1 MYLQDARIKVGYI
14 CMYVGHIYMYLH
26 GYGVSILNFIEF
38 IVVHMYWV
46 RVRLC
51 PFSAENL
58 FPRFFLLTFQHPLF
72 HLVSLS
78 SQ

>member
-38 IVVHMYWV
+38 IVLGTYV
-46 RVRLC
+46 LGQGQ
-51 PFSAENL
+51 
-58 FPRFFLLTFQHPLF
+58 T
-72 HLVSLS
+72 LS
-78 SQ
+78 VLG